1 MHELTTLQLVWNG
14 KFQAIYAADKME
26 NMTFETRDHET
37 YIPRSRL
44 EELCAQAS
52 PDQNKSPRM
61 TKTAGKQRNQAKNQ
75 ANSAAA
81 FDRRSLP
88 ERPCTDL
95 GVTARIQTFL
105 EVNQYQID

>member
-1 MHELTTLQLVWNG
+1 M
-14 KFQAIYAADKME
+14 AIYAVEKME
-26 NMTFETRDHET
+26 SMTFETRDHET

-44 EELCAQAS
+44 DELCAQAS

-61 TKTAGKQRNQAKNQ
+61 TKTAGKQRNQAKPQ
-75 ANSAAA
+75 ATPA

-95 GVTARIQTFL
+95 GVTERIQTFL
-105 EVNQYQID
+105 EVGHLKID